1 MAFVLSLF
9 LVFLISFIAILGIYV
24 LLVANK
30 IIKKKRAEKIL
41 KLIAIYSVVIT
52 LIYIYQYFY
61 I

>member
-41 KLIAIYSVVIT
+41 KLIAIYSAVIT
-52 LIYIYQYFY
+52 LIYIYQYLY